1 MPKHQYLGVLMA
13 IFPLITVSSTEQ
25 GGNGQGIEGHVYRI
39 SGNQMPS
46 PDIKPS
52 PLKGIRTTLYVYC
65 LTNLSQVIRH
75 EQGPFY
81 ESVQTKLVIKV
92 ETDST
97 GYFKV
102 QLPVGRY
109 SLFAKKDMLFFANWF
124 DGNNN
129 IAPVEVAAKKMTT
142 VVFKIDYDA
151 AY

>member
-1 MPKHQYLGVLMA
+1 MPKNQYLGVFMA
-13 IFPLITVSSTEQ
+13 ILPLITVSSNEQ
-25 GGNGQGIEGHVYRI
+25 GGKGQGIEGHVYRI

-52 PLKGIRTTLYVYC
+52 PLKGVRTTLYVYG
-65 LTNLSQVIRH
+65 LTNLSQVLRH
-75 EQGPFY
+75 DQGPFY
-81 ESVQTKLVIKV
+81 ESVQTRLIRKV

-97 GYFKV
+97 GYFKI

-109 SLFAKKDMLFFANWF
+109 SLFTKKGTLFFANWF

-129 IAPVEVAAKKMTT
+129 IAPVEVVAKKMTK

-151 AY
+151 SY

>member
-1 MPKHQYLGVLMA
+1 MPKNQCLGVFMA
-13 IFPLITVSSTEQ
+13 VIPLITVSSNEQ
-25 GGNGQGIEGHVYRI
+25 GAKGQGIEGYVYRI

-52 PLKGIRTTLYVYC
+52 PLKGVRTTLYVYG
-65 LTNLSQVIRH
+65 LTNLSQVIKH
-75 EQGPFY
+75 DQGPFY
-81 ESVQTKLVIKV
+81 ESVQTKLIRKV

-97 GYFKV
+97 GYFNV

-109 SLFAKKDMLFFANWF
+109 SLFAKKGTLFFANWF

-129 IAPVEVAAKKMTT
+129 IAPVEVVAKKITK

>member
-1 MPKHQYLGVLMA
+1 MPKNQYLGVFMA
-13 IFPLITVSSTEQ
+13 ILPLITVSSSGQ
-25 GGNGQGIEGHVYRI
+25 GGKGQGIEGHVYRI

-46 PDIKPS
+46 PDVKPS
-52 PLKGIRTTLYVYC
+52 PLKGVRTTLYVYG
-65 LTNLSQVIRH
+65 LTNLSQVVRQD
-75 EQGPFY
+75 QGPFY
-81 ESVQTKLVIKV
+81 ESVQTKLIRKV

-109 SLFAKKDMLFFANWF
+109 SLFAKKGKLFFANWF

-129 IAPVEVAAKKMTT
+129 IAPVEVVSKKMTK